1 MWDVYLSIPSQEDW
15 RNRIGFGI
23 LGYTGFRGYVGL
35 LSQIYEKRDIP
46 VKNRIP
52 QIWTDKHSTI
62 FGPAPISPHPV
73 FGPVSVYPVKTETN
87 GKNMIYGCGRNG
99 ISLVCFQLY
108 TYHQGARSLGRGEW
122 KISLVEFFGRSSPKS
137 VFAQKHLSR
146 ASNDERDMQNK
157 SLEESHQERDTQD
170 MPNGRRRRKRPR
182 AGLRTTRW

>member
-23 LGYTGFRGYVGL
+23 LGHTGFRGYVGL
-35 LSQIYEKRDIP
+35 LSQIYEKGISRS
-46 VKNRIP
+46 KTGFRK
-52 QIWTDKHSTI
+52 TDKHSTI

-108 TYHQGARSLGRGEW
+108 TYHQGARSLGRGE
-122 KISLVEFFGRSSPKS
+122 
-137 VFAQKHLSR
+137 
-146 ASNDERDMQNK
+146 
-157 SLEESHQERDTQD
+157 
-170 MPNGRRRRKRPR
+170 
-182 AGLRTTRW
+182 